1 MSDADTNRGGSDPE
15 MTSINLR
22 LSEAFLNDI
31 DASWREEGFNSRS
44 EFMRYA
50 LRDAVKHPGLTRE
63 TWKSIAATE
72 HELRTGDAELVSRE
86 EVMAGMEQSPEDAAD
101 GE

>member
-50 LRDAVKHPGLTRE
+50 LRDAVKHPGLLVRHGNRSLRQNTNCGR
-63 TWKSIAATE
+63 ATPNSF
-72 HELRTGDAELVSRE
+72 RARK
-86 EVMAGMEQSPEDAAD
+86 
-101 GE
+101 